1 MKTNSKKQHDLE
13 AIIEKP
19 LKNIQINKLAKACG
33 FYKRKPQKIGAKNLI
48 ISFLMTIWGSNHNT
62 YSVWASKLGLLINGT
77 VSKQAVA
84 KRINGTLVMLLKNV
98 LQAIMRKSQKGD
110 KKVKTSSS
118 LKPYKRILVEDS
130 TSIHLNDSF
139 SKDYPS
145 IKMNGKRHATMKI
158 QTVYEVI
165 RNKFLNLEIT
175 SFTDND
181 QSYAMKVLELVK
193 PGDLLI
199 RDLGYFVLRVFKI
212 LSTRGVYFISR
223 LKKGVNIYQ
232 EEDRPIDLASMLK
245 KRGTLDI
252 DVFLG
257 KEERTPARLIAIPVD
272 QEVASIRRMKAN
284 KYKNHGY
291 RRRKNH
297 LFLLGWNLIIT
308 NIPNSQMSNIEIYKT
323 YSLRW
328 RIEIIFKSWKSCMG
342 ITRVPNDTNRI
353 RLEVFI
359 YCMLIN
365 ILLFQVH
372 YYNHYIKKK
381 TSSGIINGQIKISL
395 IKFIQFAVENM
406 NNIIYD
412 FYLKKFSLKTILNKH
427 IPYYCVYESRKDR
440 VNFNHFLAFL
450 G

>member
-1 MKTNSKKQHDLE
+1 MKTNSKRQHDLE
-13 AIIEKP
+13 VIIEKP
-19 LKNIQINKLAKACG
+19 LKNIQLNKLAKACG

-48 ISFLMTIWGSNHNT
+48 ISFLITIWGSNHNT

-84 KRINGTLVMLLKNV
+84 KRVNETLVILLKNV
-98 LQAIMRKSQKGD
+98 LQAIMQRSQKRG
-110 KKVKTSSS
+110 KKVKISSS
-118 LKPYKRILVEDS
+118 LKPFKRILIEDS

-145 IKMNGKRHATMKI
+145 IKMNGKKHATMKI
-158 QTVYEVI
+158 QTVHEVT
-165 RNKFLNLEIT
+165 RNKFLNLDIT

-181 QSYAMKVLELVK
+181 QSYAMKILELVK
-193 PGDLLI
+193 PGDVLI
-199 RDLGYFVLRVFKI
+199 RDLGYFVLRVFKR
-212 LSTRGVYFISR
+212 LSAKGVYFISR

-232 EEDRPIDLASMLK
+232 EQDSPIDLASMLK
-245 KRGTLDI
+245 KRGALDI
-252 DVFLG
+252 NVFLG
-257 KEERTPARLIAIPVD
+257 KEERIPVRLIAIPVT

-291 RRRKNH
+291 KRRKNH

-308 NIPNSQMSNIEIYKT
+308 NITSSHMSNIEVYNT

-328 RIEIIFKSWKSCMG
+328 RIEIIFKSWKSYMG
-342 ITRVPNDTNRI
+342 ITRVPNDTNKI
-353 RLEVFI
+353 RLEAFI
-359 YCMLIN
+359 YCMLIY

-381 TSSGIINGQIKISL
+381 TAPEIINGQINISL
-395 IKFIQFAVENM
+395 IKFTQFVVENM
-406 NNIIYD
+406 NIMIYD
-412 FYLKKFSLKTILNKH
+412 YYLKKFSLKTVLNKQ
-427 IPYYCVYESRKDR
+427 ILYYCLYESRTDR
-440 VNFNHFLAFL
+440 VNFNQSLVSL